1 MKILNLY
8 YGYKINYDEKT
19 TKPIP
24 KLNLKS
30 IKFWIKSVSV
40 SEIIGCK
47 SSPKSLD
54 YFKASL

>member
-24 KLNLKS
+24 KLNLK
-30 IKFWIKSVSV
+30 VSNF
-40 SEIIGCK
+40 G
-47 SSPKSLD
+47 L
-54 YFKASL
+54 KA